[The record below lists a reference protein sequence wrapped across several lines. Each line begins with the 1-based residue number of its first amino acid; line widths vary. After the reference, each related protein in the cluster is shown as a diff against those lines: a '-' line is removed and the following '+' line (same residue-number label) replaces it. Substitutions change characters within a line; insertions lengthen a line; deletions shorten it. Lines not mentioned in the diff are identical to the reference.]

1 MESHHR
7 ENVAKFLANSQP
19 RNGGWT
25 EKRLA
30 FEMNGNVFIIENNFP
45 HWTESQILEWLKV
58 TGIEYFE
65 IEVKVVPE
73 ARMGGKTRDGS
84 WD

>member
-1 MESHHR
+1 MDSHTR
-7 ENVAKFLANSQP
+7 ENVAKFLLDSTP

-30 FEMNGNVFIIENNFP
+30 FTWNDNIYLIENNFP
-45 HWTESQILEWLKV
+45 HWTQTQILEWLRE
-58 TGIEYFE
+58 TGTEYFY

-73 ARMGGKTRDGS
+73 ARMGEKDA
-84 WD
+84 